1 MRVTTATMTSS
12 SAATSL
18 VAGTTMG
25 VRTITARNLTTT
37 NAATMATAGF
47 SRLVGDRGGSCYDPQ
62 ARRRKIPALFAQ
74 EKSAHWQAPQPRHL
88 SHQKGRAPARELD
101 PIFQTALE
109 AEIGRAHV

>member
-1 MRVTTATMTSS
+1 MRATTATMTSS
-12 SAATSL
+12 SAAASL

-47 SRLVGDRGGSCYDPQ
+47 SRLVGGRGGSCYDPQ

-74 EKSAHWQAPQPRHL
+74 EKSAHWRAPQPRHL
-88 SHQKGRAPARELD
+88 SHQKGRAPARALD
-101 PIFQTALE
+101 PIFQRSE
-109 AEIGRAHV
+109 ERRVGKECR